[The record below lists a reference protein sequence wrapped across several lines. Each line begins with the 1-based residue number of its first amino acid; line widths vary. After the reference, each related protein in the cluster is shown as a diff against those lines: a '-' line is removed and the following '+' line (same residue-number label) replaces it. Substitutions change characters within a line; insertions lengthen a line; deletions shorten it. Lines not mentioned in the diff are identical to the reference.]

1 MNSDEQRLLQKGFSA
16 KDIARLND
24 ILARDENK
32 TDSLQSLIRELE
44 KRFWAGVICIGLIMA
59 VCIYGVIS
67 GQRESLISYGFV
79 FLLGSAI
86 VYFVIPMN
94 LAWKACKF
102 RRRNANR
109 LF

>member
-1 MNSDEQRLLQKGFSA
+1 MNSDEQRLLQKAFSA
-16 KDIARLND
+16 KDNARLND
-24 ILARDENK
+24 ILARDEKK

-59 VCIYGVIS
+59 VCIYGMIS
-67 GQRESLISYGFV
+67 GHRDSLISYGIV
-79 FLLGSAI
+79 LLLGSAI

-102 RRRNANR
+102 RRRNNDG